1 MQGLTAWEATFSTK
15 KKKEMGDVE
24 GEGVEGG
31 GGVS

>member
-1 MQGLTAWEATFSTK
+1 MGSNFFYKK